1 MYVQSGKKRVY
12 LDDPKER
19 QRYVKYMTPK
29 QKERFAKSYIR
40 SILEGKEQDLF
51 DNHSAGVS
59 GTIRCQKGG
68 HVGYFAGVGGAP
80 ERQVFR

>member
-1 MYVQSGKKRVY
+1 VNEMMHTGMYALLSKKRVY

-40 SILEGKEQDLF
+40 SIFKAKEQDLWLKRML
-51 DNHSAGVS
+51 N
-59 GTIRCQKGG
+59 K
-68 HVGYFAGVGGAP
+68 
-80 ERQVFR
+80 

>member
-1 MYVQSGKKRVY
+1 MNEMIHTGMYVLSGKKRVY

-40 SILEGKEQDLF
+40 SILEGKEQDLWLKRML
-51 DNHSAGVS
+51 N
-59 GTIRCQKGG
+59 K
-68 HVGYFAGVGGAP
+68 
-80 ERQVFR
+80 

>member
-1 MYVQSGKKRVY
+1 VNEMIHASMYVQSGKKRVY

-40 SILEGKEQDLF
+40 SILEGKEQDLWLKRML
-51 DNHSAGVS
+51 N
-59 GTIRCQKGG
+59 K
-68 HVGYFAGVGGAP
+68 
-80 ERQVFR
+80 

>member
-1 MYVQSGKKRVY
+1 MNEMIHTGMYVLSGKKRVY

-40 SILEGKEQDLF
+40 SILERKEQDLWLKRML
-51 DNHSAGVS
+51 N
-59 GTIRCQKGG
+59 K
-68 HVGYFAGVGGAP
+68 
-80 ERQVFR
+80 